1 MNMGIELTDRAVNRI
16 REILHQQS
24 LTEGGLRV
32 GVKGGGCSG
41 LSYLLDLET
50 KERPGDKI
58 FEREGVKVFVDVK
71 SFLYLN
77 GTVLDY
83 KDEGGLMGR
92 GFVFTNPNSAGEC
105 GCGESFAV

>member
-1 MNMGIELTDRAVNRI
+1 MATGIELTDRAADRI
-16 REILHQQS
+16 REILQQQN

-32 GVKGGGCSG
+32 GIKGGGCSG

-58 FEREGVKVFVDVK
+58 FERNGVKVYVDIK

-77 GTVLDY
+77 GTILDF

-92 GFVFTNPNSAGEC
+92 GFFFNNPNSAGEC

>member
-1 MNMGIELTDRAVNRI
+1 MAIEISDRAAGRI
-16 REILHQQS
+16 REILKQENLS
-24 LTEGGLRV
+24 DGGLRV

-41 LSYLLDLET
+41 LSYILDLET
-50 KERPGDKI
+50 QQRPGDKI
-58 FEREGVKVFVDVK
+58 FERDGVKVYVDTK

-77 GTVLDY
+77 GTVLDF

-92 GFVFTNPNSAGEC
+92 GFVFNNPNSAGDC